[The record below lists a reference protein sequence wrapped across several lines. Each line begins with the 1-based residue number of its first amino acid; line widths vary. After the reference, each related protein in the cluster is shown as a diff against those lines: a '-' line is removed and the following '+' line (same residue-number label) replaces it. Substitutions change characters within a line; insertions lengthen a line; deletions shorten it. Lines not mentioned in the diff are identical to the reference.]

1 MILIADSG
9 STKTEWMLV
18 SGKEPLHKIRSGGL
32 NPFFLDEVQIAEI
45 VSREVCASFP
55 ENTVVKEIFF
65 YGAGCGTPEKCKII
79 HDGLRIHFEEAK
91 IEVHSD
97 LFGAARALCK
107 RSKGLLGILGT
118 GSNSGFYNGDII
130 INKVPSLGY
139 ILGDEGS
146 GAYIGKKILRDYLY
160 GEMPAVLNADFEK
173 VYAVSKG
180 DILEHI
186 YRRPLANR
194 YIASFAAF
202 AGKHKDEKYIQDLL
216 KNSFRKY
223 FKRTIMKYPEHLM
236 YPVHFTGSIAWNFSD
251 VLKTSGEELGLKIG
265 TISENPL
272 DGLVEFHRG
281 KAK

>member
-1 MILIADSG
+1 MRDIAKKFLETNETTINTKEITNGVETTGTYEQSCTYPGAPYQVIVYNNSG
-9 STKTEWMLV
+9 VQFQADLV
-18 SGKEPLHKIRSGGL
+18 SLSNIPIFERYDTESIQKY
-32 NPFFLDEVQIAEI
+32 LD
-45 VSREVCASFP
+45 
-55 ENTVVKEIFF
+55 
-65 YGAGCGTPEKCKII
+65 
-79 HDGLRIHFEEAK
+79 
-91 IEVHSD
+91 
-97 LFGAARALCK
+97 
-107 RSKGLLGILGT
+107 T
-118 GSNSGFYNGDII
+118 GDT
-130 INKVPSLGY
+130 
-139 ILGDEGS
+139 S
-146 GAYIGKKILRDYLY
+146 GAIKK
-160 GEMPAVLNADFEK
+160 LNTDFEK

-236 YPVHFTGSIAWNFSD
+236 YPVHFTGSIAWNFSEL
-251 VLKTSGEELGLKIG
+251 LKTTGEELGLKIG

>member
-18 SGKEPLHKIRSGGL
+18 SGNESSRKIRSAGL
-32 NPFFLDEVQIAEI
+32 NPYFQDEVQIAEI
-45 VSREVCASFP
+45 VSREVCSSFP
-55 ENTVVKEIFF
+55 EHTNVKQIFF

-79 HDGLRIHFEEAK
+79 HDGLRIRFEEAA

-107 RSKGLLGILGT
+107 RNNGLVGILGT
-118 GSNSGFYNGDII
+118 GSNSGFYNGET
-130 INKVPSLGY
+130 INSKVPSLGY

-160 GEMPAVLNADFEK
+160 GEMPVALNSDFEK
-173 VYAVSKG
+173 EYAVAKG
-180 DILEHI
+180 EILEKI

-194 YIASFAAF
+194 YIASFASF
-202 AGKHKDEKYIQDLL
+202 AGKHKSEKYIQDLL
-216 KNSFRKY
+216 RKSFRKY
-223 FKRTIMKYPEHLM
+223 FTRTIMKYPEHSM
-236 YPVHFTGSIAWNFSD
+236 YPVHFTGSIAWNFSEL
-251 VLKTSGEELGLKIG
+251 LKKAGEELGLKIG

-272 DGLVEFHRG
+272 DGLVEFHSE
-281 KAK
+281 KKQ